1 MKTKIFSILFIFF
14 LSLTSVAQIDRSKQP
29 EPGPTPT
36 INLGKP
42 QTFELKNGL
51 KVLVVENHK
60 LPRVSATL
68 SLENGPIYEGEK
80 AGVSSLTGSLLGSGT
95 TSVSKD
101 KYNEEIDYLGA
112 RVFFSSQSANINAL
126 SKYFPRVLELM
137 ADAAINPV
145 FTQEEFDKQVA
156 QLLDGIKSGE
166 NSVTNIANRVQNLLT
181 YGKDHPYGEYASK
194 ETVEKVTLGDVHNFY
209 KNYFVPNNAYLV
221 IVGDVDFKSVKKLVK
236 NNFKDWKKGL
246 LPSYSIPEVKNV
258 DATEINFIDM
268 PNAVQSEVA
277 IINTLNLKM
286 SDPDYFA
293 AILANKI
300 LGGGGEGRLFLNLR
314 EAHGYTYGSYSSIGN
329 NNYTAS
335 KFEASASVRNAVTDS
350 SAVEIVN
357 EIKKIRKEL
366 VTEDELKNA
375 KAAYVGSFVR
385 NIEKPETVARFA
397 LNIKTKKLPE
407 NFYETYLQKLNAV
420 TIADIQRAAQKYIS
434 EEQTRIIITG
444 KAIDVLPA
452 LEKLPYK
459 ISYFDK
465 EGNAAER
472 PELTK
477 PIPDNVTVKTVID
490 KYLNSIGGR
499 DKIDAV
505 KSLVSKAQATMQ
517 GMTLDMETKVVS
529 PNKFSMTMSMAG
541 NVMSKQS
548 FNGEAGYALAM
559 GQKKP
564 IEGDDL
570 EKMKKTTFP
579 IAEIGYLETASLEK
593 IEPVDGVDCYVL
605 NVDDNTKVYYEVESG
620 LKNKQVTTQKGPDGN
635 EMTQT
640 VSYSDYQDVEGIK
653 FPFNTKMSFGPQEI
667 EFKTLEIKINQ
678 EISEADFQ

>member
-68 SLENGPIYEGEK
+68 TLENGPIYEGEK
-80 AGVSSLTGSLLGSGT
+80 AGVSTLTGSLLGSGT
-95 TSVSKD
+95 TSISKD
-101 KYNEEIDYLGA
+101 KFNEEIDYLGA
-112 RVFFSSQSANINAL
+112 RVFFSSQSANINSL

-166 NSVTNIANRVQNLLT
+166 NSVSNIANRVQNLLS

-194 ETVEKVTLGDVHNFY
+194 ETVEKVKLGDVQNFY

-236 NNFKDWKKGL
+236 NNFKDWKTGL

-258 DATEINFIDM
+258 DVTEIDFIDM

-277 IINTLNLKM
+277 VINTLNLKM
-286 SDPDYFA
+286 SDPDYFSA
-293 AILANKI
+293 LLANKI

-314 EAHGYTYGSYSSIGN
+314 EDKGFTYGAYSSIGN

-366 VTEDELKNA
+366 VTKDELKNA

-420 TIADIQRAAQKYIS
+420 TVEDIQKAALKYIS
-434 EEQTRIIITG
+434 EDQTRIFITG
-444 KAIDVLPA
+444 KALDVLPA

-459 ISYFDK
+459 INYFDK

-490 KYLNSIGGR
+490 NYLNAIGGI
-499 DKIDAV
+499 DKIDAL
-505 KSLVSKAQATMQ
+505 KSMVSKAQATMQ

-529 PNKFSMTMSMAG
+529 PNKFTMTMSMAG

-579 IAEIGYLETASLEK
+579 IAEIGYMETATLEK
-593 IEPVDGVDCYVL
+593 IEPVEGADCYVL
-605 NVDDNTKVYYEVESG
+605 KVDDNTKVYYEVESG

-640 VSYSDYQDVEGIK
+640 VSYSDYQEVEGIK

-667 EFKTLEIKINQ
+667 EFKTQEIKINQ